1 MKELILI
8 RHAKSSWSNP
18 LLDDFERPLNK
29 RGEKNAPFMA
39 KVLKQKGLTPDLI
52 ISSPSIRTKQTL
64 DYFIQDFDYKGEI
77 ILEES
82 IYEAPFE
89 NLLKVI
95 KNIDDKYKTIF
106 LFGHNPGLNDLVD
119 FLIGNFEENIPT
131 SGVLKLNFDIKKW
144 ENLKEKIGILEF
156 FIYPKCLINI
166 N

>member
-64 DYFIQDFDYKGEI
+64 DYFIQEFDYKGEI
-77 ILEES
+77 IFEES

-156 FIYPKCLINI
+156 FIYPKMFDKS
-166 N
+166 

>member
-8 RHAKSSWSNP
+8 RHAKSDWSNP

-39 KVLKQKGLTPDLI
+39 KILKKELQKPDLI
-52 ISSPSIRTKQTL
+52 ISSPSFRTKLTL
-64 DYFIQDFDYKGEI
+64 EYFLKEFEYKGEVI
-77 ILEES
+77 FEKS

-106 LFGHNPGLNDLVD
+106 LIGHNPGLNDLAN
-119 FLIGNFEENIPT
+119 FLLGSFEDNIAT
-131 SGVLKLNFDIKKW
+131 SGVLKIDFDTNSWKNISKDNSK
-144 ENLKEKIGILEF
+144 LIF
-156 FIYPKCLINI
+156 FKYPKMFE
-166 N
+166 

>member
-39 KVLKQKGLTPDLI
+39 KVLKQKGLTLDLI

-64 DYFIQDFDYKGEI
+64 DYFIQEFDYKEEI
-77 ILEES
+77 IFEKS

-144 ENLKEKIGILEF
+144 EDIKEKIGILEF
-156 FIYPKCLINI
+156 FIYPKMFDKS
-166 N
+166 